1 MGARTHYDPGTF
13 CRVDLMTSDPERAE
27 VFYRALFGWESETPA
42 GGARAQRLGGA
53 DVAGIAVQ
61 GDAQGAAGG
70 TPSWLSSVAVTDA
83 DEAVARAGELG
94 GAVVV
99 APVDVL
105 ELGRMAVIRDL
116 QGAVLGLWQ
125 ARAQPGAGLV
135 NDPGSLVL
143 NQLDTTDVDGAAV
156 FYGELF
162 GWEVAQVAS
171 EPVAYWRISDGGRL
185 NGGIMGID
193 PSDVEEAGWLA
204 YFATADIDA
213 GAATVV
219 AEGGTVVSGPVA
231 VPGGRILVARD
242 PQGAVFALLE
252 GDVDP

>member
-1 MGARTHYDPGTF
+1 MGARTNYDSGTF
-13 CRVDLMTSDPERAE
+13 CRVDLMTSDPEGAE
-27 VFYRALFGWESETPA
+27 AFYRGLFGWESETPA
-42 GGARAQRLGGA
+42 GGFRAQRLGGA
-53 DVAGIAVQ
+53 DVAGIS
-61 GDAQGAAGG
+61 AQPAGG
-70 TPSWLSSVAVTDA
+70 GPPYWLSSVAVADA
-83 DEAVARAGELG
+83 DDAVARAGELG
-94 GAVVV
+94 GALVV
-99 APVDVL
+99 APVDVMD
-105 ELGRMAVIRDL
+105 LGRMAVIRDP
-116 QGAVLGLWQ
+116 QGAALGLWQ
-125 ARAQPGAGLV
+125 GRAQPGAGLV

-162 GWEVAQVAS
+162 GWEIAQVAS
-171 EPVAYWRISDGGRL
+171 EPVAYWRITSRGRL
-185 NGGIMGID
+185 NGGILGID
-193 PSDVEEAGWLA
+193 PSDAVEASWLA

-213 GAATVV
+213 GAAAVV

>member
-1 MGARTHYDPGTF
+1 MRYDPGTF
-13 CRVDLMTSDPERAE
+13 CRVDLMTSDPEAAE
-27 VFYRALFGWESETPA
+27 AFYRALLGWESETPA
-42 GGARAQRLGGA
+42 GGSRAQRLGGA
-53 DVAGIAVQ
+53 DVAGIA
-61 GDAQGAAGG
+61 ARGAAGG
-70 TPSWLSSVAVTDA
+70 PPAWLSSVAVTDA
-83 DEAVARAGELG
+83 DEAVGRAGELG
-94 GAVVV
+94 GVVV
-99 APVDVL
+99 AAPVDVL

-143 NQLDTTDVDGAAV
+143 NQLDTTDVAGAAV

-162 GWEVAQVAS
+162 GWEITQVAS
-171 EPVAYWRISDGGRL
+171 EPVAYWRITNRGRL

-193 PSDVEEAGWLA
+193 PSDAEEAGWLA

-213 GAATVV
+213 GAATV
-219 AEGGTVVSGPVA
+219 AGEGGTVVSGPAA

-242 PQGAVFALLE
+242 PQGAAFALLE